1 MGFIKNGPEFK
12 MNRLK
17 IFFIYFFLISCSS
30 ESHQNTIN
38 ERQNSIQKSD
48 EKNINNECMNNTD
61 CMPTKFLTPYY
72 SISYDNLK
80 VILPLTM
87 VQFSE
92 KLLQNNIV
100 TSKNMKN
107 SHVNDKDNPA
117 FIDFENNSMLTLN
130 PDPKNGYIKSI
141 DYEYGNCLTLS
152 VDDKSIISG
161 LSKIFFKHE
170 NVEKILKFNIK
181 QKNNNEMIINSDQLK
196 SGVIFESVCDV
207 ASGKGQF
214 NIYRK

>member
-1 MGFIKNGPEFK
+1 MKKLNYI
-12 MNRLK
+12 LVVS
-17 IFFIYFFLISCSS
+17 LLASCSS
-30 ESHQNTIN
+30 GSHQNTIN

-48 EKNINNECMNNTD
+48 EKNINNECMNNTE